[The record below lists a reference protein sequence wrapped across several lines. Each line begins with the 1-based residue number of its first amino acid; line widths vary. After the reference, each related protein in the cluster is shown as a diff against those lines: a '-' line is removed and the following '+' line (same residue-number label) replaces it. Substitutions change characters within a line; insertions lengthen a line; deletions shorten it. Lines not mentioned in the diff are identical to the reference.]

1 MRMYIFFS
9 VCYATLSLS
18 VSSIKRKEPHS
29 VCVFLCV
36 SEKER
41 EYVPQGARMTSPI
54 WASRLLHSP
63 HADCERKK
71 GGTEEK
77 QKEGRKRKDSGESA
91 KSFDW
96 FAMILCS
103 FSLKQI
109 TTSDHEH
116 QTMILFLKTQ
126 TVDQRAFERNI

>member
-1 MRMYIFFS
+1 MRMYILLS
-9 VCYATLSLS
+9 VCYATLGLS

-41 EYVPQGARMTSPI
+41 VHIPQGARMTSPI
-54 WASRLLHSP
+54 WASRLPHSP

-77 QKEGRKRKDSGESA
+77 QKEGRKRKDSGERA
-91 KSFDW
+91 KSCDW
-96 FAMILCS
+96 FCNDIVL
-103 FSLKQI
+103 FFFETDYQQI
-109 TTSDHEH
+109 E
-116 QTMILFLKTQ
+116 
-126 TVDQRAFERNI
+126 